1 MNIKQ
6 HFANSETLM
15 NSYGRDS
22 IFEDMNLL
30 TIVDGYW
37 YINGQSTG
45 KTTTDIQQIST
56 AHDLPPAN
64 TIEKITRNIEIINN
78 RLSKIQKQLTYWDL
92 YKMATQ
98 VRDPSELNSKFAS
111 LIPGQSLVI
120 NCYTFSDNN
129 TEYHLGDVVVKDL
142 DGEAIKID
150 ALATGIYVPTLSAD
164 SNNNITITYAYSNTI
179 PQDQDI
185 KTLTVD
191 KGSASDSN
199 IYGYYYNIQNRQ
211 TPIEFEIYSYTD
223 ASSKTINI
231 MPVIKFYI
239 HNADN
244 NTDELIDVHHTIE
257 RNGINWKVT
266 WDFSSPATHMQVK

>member
-30 TIVDGYW
+30 TIIDGYW

-45 KTTTDIQQIST
+45 KTTTDIQQISPT
-56 AHDLPPAN
+56 HNLPSAN

-111 LIPGQSLVI
+111 LVPGQSLVI

-179 PQDQDI
+179 PQDQDV
-185 KTLTVD
+185 KTLSID
-191 KGSASDSN
+191 KGNASDSN

-211 TPIEFEIYSYTD
+211 TPIEFAIYSYTD
-223 ASSKTINI
+223 ASSNTVNI
-231 MPVIKFYI
+231 MPVVKFYI

-244 NTDELIDVHHTIE
+244 NTDELVDVHHTIE
-257 RNGINWKVT
+257 RNGSNWKIT